1 MVSLLLF
8 SLPSLLSAG
17 QGGGGGGGGGV
28 PWGVSQGDAHVPRC
42 QLAATQAVSEEKPFE
57 GNT

>member
-17 QGGGGGGGGGV
+17 QGGGGGV
-28 PWGVSQGDAHVPRC
+28 PRGVSQGDAHVPRC

-57 GNT
+57 GTT

>member
-1 MVSLLLF
+1 MVSFLLF

-17 QGGGGGGGGGV
+17 QGGGGGGGV
-28 PWGVSQGDAHVPRC
+28 PRGVSQGDAHVPRC